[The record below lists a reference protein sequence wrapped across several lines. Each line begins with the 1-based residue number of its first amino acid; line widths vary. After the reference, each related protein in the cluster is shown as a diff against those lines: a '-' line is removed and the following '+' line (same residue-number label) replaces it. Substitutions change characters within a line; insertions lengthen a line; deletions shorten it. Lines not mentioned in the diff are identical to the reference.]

1 MATFALDNLMS
12 QFATDKEAKKSKGLI
27 LRAKDKRF
35 QTPLSPQQSPVNL
48 MIYGTFLYYNP
59 GVPFKNY
66 IYDQ

>member
-35 QTPLSPQQSPVNL
+35 QTPLSPQQSCKSQDL
-48 MIYGTFLYYNP
+48 QDFSLL
-59 GVPFKNY
+59 
-66 IYDQ
+66 